1 MLHYRLHCSC
11 LISVPSVHTSVH
23 TSLFMF
29 HCYFLCS
36 RVHLIHFG
44 YRSPSCSY
52 LSYLV
57 AFVLHGHWTA
67 LSVSLFGGSPPR
79 GWRPAGFFGW
89 GLDLWWVFIAWGWAL
104 VVLLLLGAGLRWFC
118 WSLSVCVG
126 RGVVVGGCLGLC
138 WSEVAILGL
147 VLLVTQLEYTKCI
160 SNNRALFYL
169 WWK

>member
-44 YRSPSCSY
+44 YHSPSCSC

-57 AFVLHGHWTA
+57 AFILHGHSTA
-67 LSVSLFGGSPPR
+67 LSVSLFGGSR
-79 GWRPAGFFGW
+79 LGVSGLRVSLDGFLIFG
-89 GLDLWWVFIAWGWAL
+89 GYS
-104 VVLLLLGAGLRWFC
+104 LLGAGLWWFC
-118 WSLSVCVG
+118 CS
-126 RGVVVGGCLGLC
+126 LGLGSGGFAGPC
-138 WSEVAILGL
+138 LFVLGGVRRWGVAW
-147 VLLVTQLEYTKCI
+147 VYAKV
-160 SNNRALFYL
+160 R
-169 WWK
+169 